1 MSKTLK
7 IWLGYIAV
15 GVILKRM
22 EFVGLVE
29 GIGLKTRVWQG
40 IMEVGYMVVIIGVG
54 MTFTE
59 RVEITKLM
67 EIVETME
74 LLEFVIE

>member
-1 MSKTLK
+1 MKV
-7 IWLGYIAV
+7 WLGNMAVAMV
-15 GVILKRM
+15 GVILKRV
-22 EFVGLVE
+22 ELVGLVE
-29 GIGLKTRVWQG
+29 WIGLKTRVWQG
-40 IMEVGYMVVIIGVG
+40 FMEVGYMVVIIRVG

-59 RVEITKLM
+59 RMEIAKLM